1 MEYIIKYFLSPIKV
15 KLPNTLIST
24 SKNDSSMH
32 MAKSKL
38 NVSENMPRI
47 LQKLFFLKNTSYSET
62 SIQMSALKFTIQ
74 KNILLLWHNSS
85 YMNLYNG
92 IKKIRK

>member
-1 MEYIIKYFLSPIKV
+1 MEYIIKYFLSPVKV

-32 MAKSKL
+32 MAKPKL

-47 LQKLFFLKNTSYSET
+47 LQKLFLKT
-62 SIQMSALKFTIQ
+62 LHIQ
-74 KNILLLWHNSS
+74 KQVFRCLL
-85 YMNLYNG
+85 
-92 IKKIRK
+92 